1 MPYAGHLDTNDGWTA
16 FGWAY
21 DSRRPDEPVEVEFM
35 LGDEHVATLRA
46 DEFRADLRQS
56 GLGDGRHAFRF
67 RFPAEANGANAL
79 TARIK
84 STDFVLRG
92 SPMQRHQR
100 ESIAL
105 VAGDIVNQCNLRCPF
120 CIVDYTNVKKLSLM
134 TRETFSRA
142 LELLPMVSPGGNFWL
157 SCLHEP
163 TMHPQFID
171 FIETV
176 PDAYR
181 DRISFTTNL
190 SRRLSD
196 EFLER
201 LANSGIH
208 SIRVSFD
215 SKQPD
220 VFAEL
225 RKKGKYQVF
234 EHNLKRLSAALQ
246 ASRRRPLLHFI
257 TMALKDNYRDIA
269 DVIRFGRELGSDV
282 HEVRYIYY
290 EPHLAHWGKD
300 HILDV
305 SEWEELERSLA
316 PLASP
321 SLAICGPDEKTRA
334 RFEEEQGVSDYVAL
348 PNHYGGSEDPSALIV
363 PEPVAVGPSLPDEA
377 LRLQLRWDG
386 VVVGEK
392 VPERVF
398 RVNINKLEN
407 PARYFESLRL
417 AAGRSAV
424 VAREAQLESAAQ

>member
-1 MPYAGHLDTNDGWTA
+1 MPYIGFLDTNDGWTA
-16 FGWAY
+16 LGWAF
-21 DSRRPDEPVEVEFM
+21 DSERPDEPVEVEFM
-35 LGDEHVATLRA
+35 LGNEHVATLKA
-46 DEFRADLRQS
+46 DEFRADLQQG

-67 RFPAEANGANAL
+67 RFPLEANGAAL

-84 STDFVLRG
+84 STGFVLSG
-92 SPMQRHQR
+92 SPMRRQQR
-100 ESIAL
+100 ESIAQ

-142 LELLPMVSPGGNFWL
+142 LELLPMTKPGGNFWL

-171 FIETV
+171 FIEAV

-196 EFLER
+196 QFLER
-201 LANSGIH
+201 LANSGIY

-257 TMALKDNYRDIA
+257 TMALKDNYRDVA
-269 DVIRFGRELGSDV
+269 DVIRFGRELGGDS

-290 EPHLAHWGKD
+290 EPHLASWGKD
-300 HILDV
+300 HILDAT
-305 SEWEELERSLA
+305 EWEELERSLA

-321 SLAICGPDEKTRA
+321 NLAICGPAGATRE
-334 RFEEEQGVSDYVAL
+334 RFEEEQGLSDYVPR
-348 PNHYGGSEDPSALIV
+348 PNHYGGSEDPSALLV
-363 PEPVAVGPSLPDEA
+363 PEPVAIGPFLPDEG

-386 VVVGEK
+386 VMVEEK
-392 VPERVF
+392 VPEHVF
-398 RVNINKLEN
+398 RVNINKLEK
-407 PARYFESLRL
+407 PARYFESLRH
-417 AAGRSAV
+417 AAGRNTV
-424 VAREAQLESAAQ
+424 VVREAQLESATQ